1 MLPTLYQNMEYVIFF
16 VFE

>member
-1 MLPTLYQNMEYVIFF
+1 MLPTLYQNMEYVKIF